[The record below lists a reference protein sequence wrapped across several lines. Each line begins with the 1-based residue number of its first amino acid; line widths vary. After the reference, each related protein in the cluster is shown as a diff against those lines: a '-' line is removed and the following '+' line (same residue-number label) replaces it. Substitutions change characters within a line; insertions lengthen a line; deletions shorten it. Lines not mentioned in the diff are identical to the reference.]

1 MKIHLKKQLSLFV
14 CLVLVMSMVTP
25 VPIYG
30 EGDEP
35 TLVLSPA
42 YLTKSQQDQTVTME
56 IRLPVLVKL

>member
-30 EGDEP
+30 EGDAP

-42 YLTKSQQDQTVTME
+42 YLTKSQQD
-56 IRLPVLVKL
+56 

>member
-14 CLVLVMSMVTP
+14 CLVLVMSVVTP

-42 YLTKSQQDQTVTME
+42 YLTKANR
-56 IRLPVLVKL
+56 IKPLPWRSACR